1 MEKYNKFLRNITE
14 LIEKGLFSSKDL
26 KKEVEDAIKFKVEN
40 VTNRLNLVSRE
51 EFEVQKKR
59 IEKLQKDLIRLK
71 TKKRNNRINKKIKKA
86 KKL

>member
-1 MEKYNKFLRNITE
+1 MEKYNKFLMNIAE

-59 IEKLQKDLIRLK
+59 IEKLQKDLVKLK
-71 TKKRNNRINKKIKKA
+71 TKKRSSRTNKKIKKV